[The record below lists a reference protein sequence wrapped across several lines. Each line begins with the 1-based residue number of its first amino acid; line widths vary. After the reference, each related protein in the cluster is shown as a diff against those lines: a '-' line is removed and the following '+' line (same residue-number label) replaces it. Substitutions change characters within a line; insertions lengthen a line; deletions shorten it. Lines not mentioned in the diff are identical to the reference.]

1 MSRRRGLTA
10 LLAAVLAFTLSACAG
25 LPTSGPVNAGIEAD
39 SDAAP
44 PNISFIPDRPQPGA
58 SPVQIVDGFL
68 RAGSGP
74 TDNWATAREYL
85 APGTEWN
92 PADSVTI
99 DVFGTRVTRELDDD
113 TVSVLVRQIARVDDK
128 GAYSAADGGTTDL
141 TFELAQ
147 APDGE
152 WRITAAP
159 DGILL
164 DRTRFADVFH
174 RYPLAYFDPT
184 WTYLVPDVRWFA
196 PSNAASRI
204 ADALVNKPPSDWLAA
219 SVRSSFPEGVT
230 TRPAVPV
237 SAGVASVSLSQEA
250 AAVDQSTLDRM
261 QTQLEESL
269 GAAGISSVQML
280 VADAELPA
288 EAVTTRRTTVTGG
301 PLVRTADG
309 FGFLAADQLT
319 EIPGLSAAVAAVDS
333 IAVQVSA
340 DRTAA
345 AVQTS
350 SRVERVL
357 ATGEAPSVVDA
368 RDDLV
373 APSIDAQGVVW
384 TVPRANPQAVQAQ
397 LADGRSVTVGDAWP
411 GATQIAAMAVSRDG
425 TRVAALVTAGGRTA
439 IWVSGIVRGRDQL
452 PSVLGTPFELGLAA
466 GSGRSLA
473 WLDDETVGVVTDDGE
488 ASIVYEQTV
497 GGPGAATSGPAGAT
511 SIAGG
516 ATIATMRIRS
526 SEGNLYV
533 RRGSNWQETAT
544 GILVLATQQGMPE

>member
-1 MSRRRGLTA
+1 MSPRRA
-10 LLAAVLAFTLSACAG
+10 LIAVFAAALALTLSACAG
-25 LPTSGPVNAGIEAD
+25 LPTSGPVNAGVDPD

-74 TDNWATAREYL
+74 TDNWSTAREYL
-85 APGTEWN
+85 APGTDWN
-92 PADSVTI
+92 PAASVTI

-113 TVSVLVRQIARVDDK
+113 TVSVLVRQTATVDEK
-128 GAYSAADGGTTDL
+128 GAYSSADSGTTDL

-147 APDGE
+147 GADDE
-152 WRITAAP
+152 WRITEAP

-174 RYPLAYFDPT
+174 RYPLAYFDPS
-184 WTYLVPDVRWFA
+184 WNYLVPDVRWFA

-204 ADALVNKPPSDWLAA
+204 ADALINQPQSDWLT
-219 SVRSSFPEGVT
+219 SSIRSAFPEGVT

-250 AAVDQSTLDRM
+250 ASLDQSTLDRM

-269 GAAGISSVQML
+269 GAAGISSVEMF
-280 VADAELPA
+280 VGDAELPA
-288 EAVTTRRTTVTGG
+288 EAVPTRRTTVTGG
-301 PLVRTADG
+301 PLVRTEAG
-309 FGFLAADQLT
+309 FGFLAADELT
-319 EIPGLSAAVAAVDS
+319 PIPGLSGPLADIDS
-333 IAVQVSA
+333 IAVQVAA

-345 AVQTS
+345 AVQTDS
-350 SRVERVL
+350 GVERVL
-357 ATGEAPSVVDA
+357 ATGEEPIAVDA
-368 RDDLV
+368 RDGLV
-373 APSIDAQGVVW
+373 APTIDTVGVIW
-384 TVPRANPQAVQAQ
+384 TVPTGNPQAVQAQ
-397 LADGRSVTVGDAWP
+397 LADGRSITVGDAWP

-425 TRVAALVTAGGRTA
+425 TRIAALVTAGGRTA
-439 IWVSGIVRGRDQL
+439 IWVSGIVRGRDDL
-452 PSVLGTPFELGLAA
+452 PSVLGTPLELGRVSGA
-466 GSGRSLA
+466 GRSLA
-473 WLDDETVGVVTDDGE
+473 WLDDTTVGVLADDGD
-488 ASIVYEQTV
+488 ATIVVEQLV
-497 GGPGAATSGPAGAT
+497 GGPASSTTGPTYAA

-526 SEGNLYV
+526 SDGSLYV
-533 RRGSNWQETAT
+533 RRGSNWQESAS